1 MELGLSILNLTL
13 MSVQVLIAI
22 TFAFHAFVKQVQC
35 TRSEID
41 KIIDTLLI
49 KCFIQQLNPPP
60 AFLAERDILFEKLKA
75 AYDAKLEGTNILSI
89 CVIMLNI
96 HIVLTR
102 PRPQN

>member
-1 MELGLSILNLTL
+1 MELGLSILNL
-13 MSVQVLIAI
+13 A
-22 TFAFHAFVKQVQC
+22 
-35 TRSEID
+35 RSEND